1 MYMQNK
7 LDNIIQELKELS
19 GNSRLNIE
27 LPDDIFISAYERKI
41 GFIFPKDY
49 KKVLKEISNIFY
61 GTIELASLTDEK
73 EYYRGL
79 SQILNDA
86 REQGLPENWLPIC
99 EDNGSYYCLS
109 PNHKIRYWTADGYS
123 DEQWEDLADW
133 IKQVWMDG
141 N

>member
-1 MYMQNK
+1 M
-7 LDNIIQELKELS
+7 
-19 GNSRLNIE
+19 
-27 LPDDIFISAYERKI
+27 
-41 GFIFPKDY
+41 
-49 KKVLKEISNIFY
+49 KEISNIFY
-61 GTIELASLTDEK
+61 GTIELASLTDED

>member
-1 MYMQNK
+1 MQNK

-73 EYYRGL
+73 ECYRGL

-86 REQGLPENWLPIC
+86 REQGLPEDWLPIC

-109 PNHKIRYWTADGYS
+109 PNGFVAQTY
-123 DEQWEDLADW
+123 L
-133 IKQVWMDG
+133 
-141 N
+141 